1 MREQIENVKVWTKRP
16 QARWACAAGL
26 LLIGAACL
34 VLTQQVQYL
43 TGYDLLNDS
52 AAGSIDDA
60 LQKNAYVFLGVSSV
74 KAGMAVIEGSSV
86 GVGFDIQLGDLVQ
99 SVYDYVDYV
108 WKVLLYGLT
117 ILAFYKM
124 LLETGFLAVG
134 IKIIGVGLVLW
145 AAAILWTKRKR
156 ALNRVGLRFV
166 SLGALVAYIVPLSL
180 LATDLFGNVYMEPL
194 KDKNRQQ
201 IFAVVKQFERAKIE
215 FSLLREKL
223 SLMNPGESLD
233 QLKDGLI
240 RTTKS
245 LTDLLNESLLMFVQY
260 TALLFFELLF
270 FPFLSAIVLYKMAQI
285 ALGRFIE
292 MPREEMKQT
301 AGDVPA

>member
-1 MREQIENVKVWTKRP
+1 MREQFEHIKTWTKRP
-16 QARWACAAGL
+16 EARWACTAGL
-26 LLIGAACL
+26 LLIGVACL

-43 TGYDLLNDS
+43 TGYDRLNDS
-52 AAGSIDDA
+52 AATSIDDA
-60 LQKNAYVFLGVSSV
+60 LQKNARVFLAVSTV
-74 KAGMAVIEGSSV
+74 KAGIAVIEGSSI
-86 GVGFDIQLGDLVQ
+86 GVGFDIELGDLVQ

-145 AAAILWTKRKR
+145 SAAALWPKRKR
-156 ALNRVGLRFV
+156 TLNRIGLRFV
-166 SLGALVAYIVPLSL
+166 ALGALVAYIVPLSL
-180 LATDLFGNVYMEPL
+180 LATDLFGNIYIEPL
-194 KDKNRQQ
+194 KDKNRAQ
-201 IFAVVKQFERAKIE
+201 IFTVVKQFERTKLE
-215 FSLLREKL
+215 FNMLREKL

-233 QLKDGLI
+233 QLKHGLI

-260 TALLFFELLF
+260 AALLFFELLF
-270 FPFLSAIVLYKMAQI
+270 FPFLSAIVLYKMAHI
-285 ALGRFIE
+285 ALGRLVE
-292 MPREEMKQT
+292 LPREERKEMIAQGE
-301 AGDVPA
+301 A

>member
-1 MREQIENVKVWTKRP
+1 M
-16 QARWACAAGL
+16 
-26 LLIGAACL
+26 
-34 VLTQQVQYL
+34 
-43 TGYDLLNDS
+43 
-52 AAGSIDDA
+52 
-60 LQKNAYVFLGVSSV
+60 
-74 KAGMAVIEGSSV
+74 
-86 GVGFDIQLGDLVQ
+86 
-99 SVYDYVDYV
+99 
-108 WKVLLYGLT
+108 
-117 ILAFYKM
+117 
-124 LLETGFLAVG
+124 
-134 IKIIGVGLVLW
+134 
-145 AAAILWTKRKR
+145 
-156 ALNRVGLRFV
+156 

-260 TALLFFELLF
+260 AALLFFELLF

-292 MPREEMKQT
+292 VPKEEGKLA